1 MIKVM
6 FTYRKTIVT
15 VTFILLTFSSANAE
29 DLSSIDSHDKASKS
43 SSPSTYEN
51 RPPHSTP
58 LPGGEREIL
67 TVKERIATIG
77 ERISKGIGLEAKILV
92 IDEHKPEAYVYPDKT
107 IIITTALAELAGS
120 DDEIAFVIGH
130 EMGHI
135 TKEHC
140 NEEEILS
147 ILNDPS
153 LPDWKRHEIEADISG
168 ITYAR
173 KEGYDPS
180 SAEKLLSKMLYYT
193 DVSTEAFTER
203 IDAISIYLTDLSS
216 KD

>member
-15 VTFILLTFSSANAE
+15 VTFILLTFSTVNAE
-29 DLSSIDSHDKASKS
+29 EFSSI
-43 SSPSTYEN
+43 PYGN
-51 RPPHSTP
+51 QPP
-58 LPGGEREIL
+58 LPGGEKEIF
-67 TVKERIATIG
+67 TVKERIAGIG
-77 ERISKGIGLEAKILV
+77 ERISKGVGIEARILV
-92 IDEHKPEAYVYPDKT
+92 IDERKPEAYVYPDKT

-140 NEEEILS
+140 NKEEILS

-168 ITYAR
+168 IISFSKA
-173 KEGYDPS
+173 GYNPS

-203 IDAISIYLTDLSS
+203 IDAISIYLTDLGSEE
-216 KD
+216 